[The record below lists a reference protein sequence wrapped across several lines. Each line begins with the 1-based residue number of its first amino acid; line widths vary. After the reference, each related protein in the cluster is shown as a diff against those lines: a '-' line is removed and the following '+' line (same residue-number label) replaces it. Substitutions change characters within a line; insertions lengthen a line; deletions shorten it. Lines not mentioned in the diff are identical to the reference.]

1 MGNLEKL
8 NNKAKDY
15 KEALLDI
22 QEKIDD
28 LFSISSGEEFLILY
42 ECLDALKEGKL
53 TDSCFDRLKT
63 IENKM
68 GLSFWRKIKEIL
80 MTAEYRRKHDA
91 TIKK

>member
-1 MGNLEKL
+1 MDNLDKF
-8 NNKAKDY
+8 NKKAKDY
-15 KEALLDI
+15 KGALLDI

-53 TDSCFDRLKT
+53 KDSCFDRLKT
-63 IENKM
+63 IENKK
-68 GLSFWRKIKEIL
+68 GLSFWNKIKELLI
-80 MTAEYRRKHDA
+80 TAEYRKHNA

>member
-1 MGNLEKL
+1 MGNLEKF
-8 NNKAKDY
+8 NNKEKDY

>member
-1 MGNLEKL
+1 MSNLGEF
-8 NNKAKDY
+8 NNRAKDY

-22 QEKIDD
+22 QEKIDE

-63 IENKM
+63 IENKA

-80 MTAEYRRKHDA
+80 IVAEYRRENNA
-91 TIKK
+91 TIEK

>member
-1 MGNLEKL
+1 MGNLDEF
-8 NNKAKDY
+8 NKKSKDC

-53 TDSCFDRLKT
+53 TDNCFDRLKT
-63 IENKM
+63 VENKA

-80 MTAEYRRKHDA
+80 MVAEYRRK
-91 TIKK
+91 K